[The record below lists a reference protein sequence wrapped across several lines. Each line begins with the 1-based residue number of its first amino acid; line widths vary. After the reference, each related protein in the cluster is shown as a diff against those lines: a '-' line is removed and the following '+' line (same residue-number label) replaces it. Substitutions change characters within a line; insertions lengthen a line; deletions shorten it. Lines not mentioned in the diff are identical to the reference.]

1 MTHPSVSV
9 CFPAYNE
16 EASIRDV
23 VEEAVKLL
31 EDADFEYE
39 ILVCDDGSEDATG
52 RIIDELHREIPE
64 LRVFHNPENQGMRN
78 TWELLYAKGEKEFV
92 FLNAVDRQW
101 PTQCLFELLPLAG
114 EYDVIVASRIEKHY
128 GPFRRLVSVLY
139 NAVPRWLFGVETYDA
154 GAVKLVRAE
163 IIRHLPVISRSP
175 FTEAERLIRAARAGY
190 RITAVPVETRPRET
204 GVATGA
210 KLGVLAAA
218 AWDVPRVWLDV
229 MRSPKRPP
237 REPRV

>member
-1 MTHPSVSV
+1 MPRGTNTSICSRQ
-9 CFPAYNE
+9 
-16 EASIRDV
+16 ASSTRPRWC
-23 VEEAVKLL
+23 ARRCK
-31 EDADFEYE
+31 
-39 ILVCDDGSEDATG
+39 T
-52 RIIDELHREIPE
+52 R
-64 LRVFHNPENQGMRN
+64 
-78 TWELLYAKGEKEFV
+78 
-92 FLNAVDRQW
+92 
-101 PTQCLFELLPLAG
+101 
-114 EYDVIVASRIEKHY
+114 
-128 GPFRRLVSVLY
+128 FRRLVSVLY